1 MNEYDCGC
9 LIIADDA
16 SGYFIHA
23 CNKHN
28 AAPDLL
34 EACEEGAPKFG
45 NGPDTLE
52 ELARQIEA
60 LAPDVLAG
68 WPIVLRWKAE
78 KERAAIAKARGS

>member
-9 LIIADDA
+9 LITADDA

-34 EACEEGAPKFG
+34 EACEEL
-45 NGPDTLE
+45 LE
-52 ELARQIEA
+52 AINPLLNDPGLSPAKRGGHASYAISTAQ
-60 LAPDVLAG
+60 
-68 WPIVLRWKAE
+68 
-78 KERAAIAKARGS
+78 AAIAKARGS